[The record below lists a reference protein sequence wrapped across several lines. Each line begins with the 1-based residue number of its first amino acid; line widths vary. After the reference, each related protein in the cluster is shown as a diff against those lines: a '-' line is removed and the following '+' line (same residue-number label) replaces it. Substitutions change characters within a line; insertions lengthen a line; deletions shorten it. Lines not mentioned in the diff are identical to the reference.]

1 MVVVPSAASPMVPC
15 QICGNDIRRDLRI
28 CPYCEGEQELV
39 PGLGAPVSP
48 PLDSRRHSCPASA
61 LSPVLSPEQAAPSR
75 SYPAAIFHKV
85 VNLEAGRPFVETALR
100 KLEIELADA
109 RQQNLR
115 VLTVIHGYGSSGKG
129 GAIGVECRKLLEYLK
144 SRGEINT
151 FIPGEDFRQKSGP
164 TRNLLRR
171 FPRLA
176 DNVNLNK
183 GNRGITLVVL

>member
-1 MVVVPSAASPMVPC
+1 MATC
-15 QICGNDIRRDLRI
+15 QVCGNDIRRDLRI

-39 PGLGAPVSP
+39 PGLGAAVSP
-48 PLDSRRHSCPASA
+48 PLENPRRHYRHAA
-61 LSPVLSPEQAAPSR
+61 VLSPVSLPEQTAPSR
-75 SYPAAIFHKV
+75 SSPAAAIFHKV
-85 VNLEAGRPFVETALR
+85 VNLETGRPFVETALR

-129 GAIGVECRKLLEYLK
+129 GVIGVECRKFLEYLK
-144 SRGEINT
+144 NRGEINT